1 MSKNTDPHLTR
12 ADFAAWTKK
21 FSEWR
26 KAADDRH
33 EEQRKDLNV
42 ALARISQLE
51 NRKTH
56 PQTTSASPSTVATDA
71 DLTGERGDPKVE
83 RNPPRWDGDDMTGR
97 RWSQTS
103 TAFLECMAG
112 FLDWKADNPRDGKE
126 QYVKFDRLDA
136 RRSLMTQID
145 DQMRQADNQPESF
158 LGKVIA
164 RAGCI
169 ARLAYV
175 LDDNW
180 ALAGYQLSNRR
191 VITRY
196 PAAAHVVIG

>member
-1 MSKNTDPHLTR
+1 MTTKDPYLTR

-51 NRKTH
+51 NRKAH
-56 PQTTSASPSTVATDA
+56 PQTTSAGPSTVASDA

-103 TAFLECMAG
+103 TSFLECMAG
-112 FLDWKADNPRDGKE
+112 FLEWKADNPREGKE
-126 QYVKFDRLDA
+126 KYSQYDRKDA
-136 RRSLMTQID
+136 
-145 DQMRQADNQPESF
+145 
-158 LGKVIA
+158 A
-164 RAGCI
+164 RARAWA
-169 ARLAYV
+169 ARLAPGSAWSADAPDV
-175 LDDNW
+175 EGDPDPDPFNGDDDSGGD
-180 ALAGYQLSNRR
+180 L
-191 VITRY
+191 V
-196 PAAAHVVIG
+196 PF

>member
-1 MSKNTDPHLTR
+1 MTTKDPHLTR

-26 KAADDRH
+26 KDTDAKL

-51 NRKTH
+51 NRKAH
-56 PQTTSASPSTVATDA
+56 PQQPAGATVATDA

-103 TAFLECMAG
+103 VAFLECVAS
-112 FLDWKADNPRDGKE
+112 FLDWKADNPREGKE
-126 QYVKFDRLDA
+126 KYSQYDRKDA
-136 RRSLMTQID
+136 
-145 DQMRQADNQPESF
+145 
-158 LGKVIA
+158 A
-164 RAGCI
+164 RARAWA
-169 ARLAYV
+169 ARLAAGSTWRADPQDEDSPEADG
-175 LDDNW
+175 DDGSADACHDGNDDPE
-180 ALAGYQLSNRR
+180 
-191 VITRY
+191 I
-196 PAAAHVVIG
+196 PF

>member
-1 MSKNTDPHLTR
+1 MSKSTDPHLTR

-51 NRKTH
+51 NRKAH
-56 PQTTSASPSTVATDA
+56 PQTTGATVATDA

-103 TAFLECMAG
+103 AAFLGCMAG
-112 FLDWKADNPRDGKE
+112 FLDWKADNPREGKE
-126 QYVKFDRLDA
+126 QYVQWDRKDA
-136 RRSLMTQID
+136 
-145 DQMRQADNQPESF
+145 
-158 LGKVIA
+158 A
-164 RAGCI
+164 RARAWA
-169 ARLAYV
+169 ARLVGGWKAEREEDPPEAE
-175 LDDNW
+175 DDGGSADAFHSGNDDD
-180 ALAGYQLSNRR
+180 GG
-191 VITRY
+191 I
-196 PAAAHVVIG
+196 PF